1 MIDHKSLWS
10 PELARLVILTG
21 KHRGARLNL
30 PSRTV
35 IVGRDEG
42 CAVRLNTH
50 EVSREHCTLRV
61 DGDQIHVKDL
71 GSRNGTFINDQE
83 VKEESPLK
91 SGDILRIGP
100 MLFQME
106 TQRPVLPEPPV
117 EEFPNPSDDSITD
130 WLAEDQE
137 QPKEDSDTTVM
148 STSGA
153 EEITRRALIPPP
165 GQDKFDSVAEEAADI
180 IRRHEE
186 WKKALAEK
194 GLDIN

>member
-1 MIDHKSLWS
+1 
-10 PELARLVILTG
+10 LARLVILTG

-35 IVGRDEG
+35 TVGRDEG

-106 TQRPVLPEPPV
+106 TQRPDLPEPPA
-117 EEFPNPSDDSITD
+117 EEFPDSSEDSITN
-130 WLAEDQE
+130 WLNEDEPVLDSQ
-137 QPKEDSDTTVM
+137 SDTSVM
-148 STSGA
+148 STDAANELARKS
-153 EEITRRALIPPP
+153 LIPPP
-165 GQDKFDSVAEEAADI
+165 DQDKFDSVAEEAADI

-194 GLDIN
+194 DLDIS